1 MKVQHSFCRSVGDAP
16 SNWAR
21 RLVIG
26 SVVLSM
32 GAGIDAREPLPMPPG
47 GRPWR
52 IGWLS
57 GGSGP
62 DDPAYRPTID
72 IVVRALHDKGWR
84 LGQDYVIGFRFVAG
98 DARRYPA
105 LADELIVWRP
115 DVLYALETGAR
126 VLVTK
131 TKTIPI
137 VLATSIDPIGA
148 GLIMGLQVP
157 GTNVTGMTG
166 LSDAIAAKQVELLAE
181 LLPGATRIA
190 LLFDQAW
197 AGGPEAS
204 GFAEQAARARGLALT
219 LAPVSDEDSVHKA
232 VRQMV
237 ADGVNGVVV
246 FPSPGIGRLGSEIG
260 AALRRARLPVVGGN
274 VPHPMLVP
282 VIDFGQDLMDQFRQS
297 ADFVDQIFRGA
308 KPANLP
314 VRQATRFVLNVNL
327 KAARELGIEVPR
339 AILLRADRVIE

>member
-1 MKVQHSFCRSVGDAP
+1 
-16 SNWAR
+16 
-21 RLVIG
+21 
-26 SVVLSM
+26 
-32 GAGIDAREPLPMPPG
+32 MPAG

-62 DDPAYRPTID
+62 DDPVYRPTFD
-72 IVVRALHDKGWR
+72 TVVRALHDKGWR
-84 LGQDYVIGFRFVAG
+84 LGQDDVIGFRFVAG

-105 LADELIVWRP
+105 LADELITWRP

-148 GLIMGLQVP
+148 GLIMSLQFP

-190 LLFDQAW
+190 LWFDQAW
-197 AGGPEAS
+197 AGGPEAN

-219 LAPVSDEDSVHKA
+219 LAPVSDEDSVHKV
-232 VRQMV
+232 VRQMF
-237 ADGVNGVVV
+237 ADGVTGVVV
-246 FPSPGIGRLGSEIG
+246 FPSPAAGARSSSAGGVTAPRTPGLQGG
-260 AALRRARLPVVGGN
+260 AAPGVGRAQCWPRRPRVYRMSRQISGQAAWLRLPSG
-274 VPHPMLVP
+274 
-282 VIDFGQDLMDQFRQS
+282 
-297 ADFVDQIFRGA
+297 
-308 KPANLP
+308 
-314 VRQATRFVLNVNL
+314 
-327 KAARELGIEVPR
+327 
-339 AILLRADRVIE
+339 